1 MQNSCLNG
9 GHGGH
14 LGVLIGISLATFDL
28 QITLIRPTKFR
39 VNWFFGSGE
48 KNRKIDVQDGGHFA
62 FQSE

>member
-1 MQNSCLNG
+1 MQNSCSNG

-14 LGVLIGISLATFDL
+14 LGVLIGMSLATFDL

-48 KNRKIDVQDGGHFA
+48 KNPAK
-62 FQSE
+62 